1 MVAIIAVLSALAL
14 PAVQS
19 INQARGI
26 GEAASQVADAV
37 EMARGQAVSRQTY
50 VWLSFQPQTNAGN
63 LDLRVGMVASRD
75 GTTNLS
81 PTNLQVLLR
90 PLLVARVGLTNWGAL
105 QLPDGTPTV
114 TVDVAARSDGATF
127 SNGAVN
133 FNSGRALTFFPTGEV
148 TATAAPNSS
157 TGFDPSAGIGLRATR
172 GTEFVA
178 AGNQDAGVL
187 VDGSV
192 GVPFVYRR

>member
-37 EMARGQAVSRQTY
+37 EMARGHAVSRQTY

-75 GTTNLS
+75 GTTNLA

-105 QLPDGTPTV
+105 QLPDAAPVPTV
-114 TVDVAARSDGATF
+114 DMSLQSGGAKF
-127 SNGAVN
+127 SGGPLA
-133 FNSGRALTFFPTGEV
+133 FTSGCTLTFLPTGEV
-148 TATAAPNSS
+148 TTAASPGPS
-157 TGFDPSAGIGLRATR
+157 TGFDPLAGIGLRATR